1 VNVRHVVELTDE
13 ERMELIELTSKGKQ
27 SARKV
32 RRAHILLMLD
42 AQTHTREHVAE
53 VLSSS
58 TSTVYRTARRFVEG
72 GLLHAINEDDRPGGM
87 RLLDA
92 RQEATLVAVAC
103 TNPPDGRAK
112 WTLQLLADRLVV
124 LTDLETVS
132 AETVRRR
139 LKENVLKPWQ
149 QRMWC
154 IPKFN
159 ADYVANM
166 EEVLDIYSQPRDPEI
181 PLVCFDETMKQ
192 LVQETRAPIP
202 AAPGRPMTVD
212 YEYRR
217 NGTANLFMFVA
228 PLEGW
233 RHVKITKHR
242 GNVDFAECMRD
253 LVDTHF
259 PDADI
264 IRVVMDNL
272 NTHRQGALYAA
283 FSPQEARRILRR
295 LEFHFTPKHGSWL
308 NMAEIEIGILS
319 RQCLDRR
326 IGDVGELEKQVST
339 WEAARNEA
347 GPTIDWRFGL
357 ERARAKLTR
366 AYAAAAKEADGVAS
380 ELKAA

>member
-1 VNVRHVVELTDE
+1 MNVRHLVELTDA
-13 ERMELIELTSKGKQ
+13 ERAELLELTGKGKQ
-27 SARKV
+27 SARRV

-42 AQTHTREHVAE
+42 SRAHTRDHVAKA
-53 VLSSS
+53 LSTS

-72 GLLHAINEDDRPGGM
+72 GLLHAINEDCRPGGM
-87 RLLDA
+87 RLLDS

-112 WTLQLLADRLVV
+112 WTMQLLADRLVV
-124 LTDLETVS
+124 LTDLESVS

-139 LKENVLKPWQ
+139 LRENALKPWQ

-166 EEVLDIYSQPRDPEI
+166 EDVLDVYEQPRDEEV

-192 LVQETRAPIP
+192 LVQETREPLP
-202 AAPGRPMTVD
+202 AAPGRPITID

-233 RHVKITKHR
+233 RHVKITKHK

-253 LVDTHF
+253 LVDVHF
-259 PDADI
+259 PAART

-272 NTHRQGALYAA
+272 GTHRPGALYAA
-283 FSPQEARRILRR
+283 FPPREACRILRR

-308 NMAEIEIGILS
+308 NMAEIEIGVLG

-326 IGDVGELEKQVST
+326 IGDLTDLDTQVT
-339 WEAARNEA
+339 AWEAARNEDKA
-347 GPTIDWRFGL
+347 TIEWMFDL

-366 AYAAAAKEADGVAS
+366 AYAAAANETDD
-380 ELKAA
+380 LAAESRAA